1 MPQKYIE
8 EHLYC
13 SCSQCNS
20 ENIHVIRSYLPN
32 FILYPF
38 GLAFLAIQ
46 GRNRC
51 QLKWPAMIAKIS
63 FSAMASI
70 TSNGTEQSQ

>member
-13 SCSQCNS
+13 HCSQCNS

-38 GLAFLAIQ
+38 GLALLAITGAQ
-46 GRNRC
+46 PLPIKMECNDC
-51 QLKWPAMIAKIS
+51 QNKFFGSGIHH
-63 FSAMASI
+63 
-70 TSNGTEQSQ
+70 

>member
-13 SCSQCNS
+13 HCSQCNS

-32 FILYPF
+32 VILYPF
-38 GLAFLAIQ
+38 GLALLAITGAQ
-46 GRNRC
+46 PLPIKMACNDC
-51 QLKWPAMIAKIS
+51 QNK
-63 FSAMASI
+63 FSGS
-70 TSNGTEQSQ
+70 GVHH